1 MKISTSI
8 TGIDYQH
15 LVDHLKTLE
24 SAGFSSVSTQENR
37 LNPFLPLSIA
47 AAGSQA
53 LELKTS
59 VAIAFARSPMVTA
72 QIAWELARASEG
84 RFVLGLGSQVKSHIE
99 RRFSQPW
106 SAPAIRMREVI
117 QAIRAIWH
125 SWSTGDRL
133 DFSSEHFSFCLLYTS
148 DAADEE

>member
-24 SAGFSSVSTQENR
+24 AAGFSSVSTQENR

-47 AAGSQA
+47 AAASQV

-84 RFVLGLGSQVKSHIE
+84 RFVLGLGSKSKVTSSAVSPSLGPP
-99 RRFSQPW
+99 RRVVCARSFRP
-106 SAPAIRMREVI
+106 
-117 QAIRAIWH
+117 
-125 SWSTGDRL
+125 
-133 DFSSEHFSFCLLYTS
+133 SEPFGIAGVPEI
-148 DAADEE
+148 D

>member
-84 RFVLGLGSQVKSHIE
+84 SICFRPREPGQKSH
-99 RRFSQPW
+99 RAPFL
-106 SAPAIRMREVI
+106 SALVRP
-117 QAIRAIWH
+117 
-125 SWSTGDRL
+125 GD
-133 DFSSEHFSFCLLYTS
+133 S
-148 DAADEE
+148 DARGHSGHQSHLA

>member
-47 AAGSQA
+47 AAGSQV

-84 RFVLGLGSQVKSHIE
+84 RFV
-99 RRFSQPW
+99 
-106 SAPAIRMREVI
+106 
-117 QAIRAIWH
+117 
-125 SWSTGDRL
+125 
-133 DFSSEHFSFCLLYTS
+133 CLKLNP
-148 DAADEE
+148 

>member
-47 AAGSQA
+47 AAGSKA

-72 QIAWELARASEG
+72 QIAWELARASEVDL
-84 RFVLGLGSQVKSHIE
+84 F
-99 RRFSQPW
+99 
-106 SAPAIRMREVI
+106 
-117 QAIRAIWH
+117 
-125 SWSTGDRL
+125 
-133 DFSSEHFSFCLLYTS
+133 
-148 DAADEE
+148 